1 MRNKTSDNG
10 LQMRFQI
17 QKLIMKKNTE
27 SMKQIQILKGPTTPT
42 RKKPMLSRVSTL
54 PVLPPVE
61 IRESMTPKL
70 MVRKEGLNIVK
81 IPPSTRKKLKL
92 KKMVHN

>member
-1 MRNKTSDNG
+1 
-10 LQMRFQI
+10 
-17 QKLIMKKNTE
+17 
-27 SMKQIQILKGPTTPT
+27 MKQIIKAPTTPS
-42 RKKPMLSRVSTL
+42 RKKPMLNRVSTL

-61 IRESMTPKL
+61 IRESMTPKI
-70 MVRKEGLNIVK
+70 MVRNQGLNIVK